1 LDWGHANDYL
11 LAAADCADADE
22 AAGTLRFQKNEA
34 IKNSKFKMKNAQSN
48 LCVPGKIPPRDIVE
62 RTFAFAVQVIQL
74 CGKMDARPGVGRV
87 MMSQI
92 LRAGTSVP
100 SNVEEAQA
108 AQSRPDF
115 VSKMSIALK
124 EARETHLRL
133 RLLATANIF
142 PNNQLQPL
150 VQEADE
156 IKRVIGAI
164 VVSAKRSGTA

>member
-1 LDWGHANDYL
+1 
-11 LAAADCADADE
+11 
-22 AAGTLRFQKNEA
+22 
-34 IKNSKFKMKNAQSN
+34 MKNAGASTGC
-48 LCVPGKIPPRDIVE
+48 LGKVPPQDIVE
-62 RTFAFAVQVIQL
+62 RTFEFAVRVIQL
-74 CGKMDARPGVGRV
+74 CGKMDERPGVGRV

-108 AQSRPDF
+108 AQSKPDF

-133 RLLATANIF
+133 RLLTTANIF
-142 PNNQLQPL
+142 PENQLQPL

-164 VVSAKRSGTA
+164 IVSTKRNGKA